1 MRGNMDL
8 LRDDVRKTYRR
19 YLAAAFGSSFIST
32 IYSFVDMIVVGQ
44 YQGPS
49 GTAALALISPVW
61 NIIFSL
67 GMLFGIGGSVH
78 FGMLRGEKDNVPG
91 TENRYFTSALYVTGT
106 LSALIMTVLLCFD
119 GAIFRALGAE
129 GELLTLA
136 LDYFRPVRFAVPCY
150 MLGQVVAAFLR
161 NDNDPGL
168 ATAAVLIGGLFNVFG
183 DCYFTFVLDMG
194 LFGAGLATAI
204 GSALTLAIMLTHF
217 FKRENT
223 LRLVSIRQLS
233 GTVGRMIETGF
244 SAFFADLAM
253 GIVTALLNRGI
264 VRYAGTDA
272 LAVYGVIVYVG
283 TCAQCSAYSVGQAA
297 QPLFS
302 INFGARKWDRIRQTQ
317 TCAIRSII
325 VFSLFWTGVSM
336 AFPEQIVR
344 IFMDATPGVLEIAP
358 TIIRIYATSFLLLP
372 FNIYSAYYFQS
383 IMRARAALWLAV
395 ARGLVISGG
404 LILLLPLIFKATGLW
419 IAMPITDAITF
430 AATLFLTIRYTKTL
444 EEGLL

>member
-19 YLAAAFGSSFIST
+19 YLAAAFGGSFIST

-136 LDYFRPVRFAVPCY
+136 LDYFQPVRFAVPCY

-223 LRLVSIRQLS
+223 LRLVPIRQLS

-317 TCAIRSII
+317 TCAIRSVI

>member
-78 FGMLRGEKDNVPG
+78 FGMLRGEKDNVSG

-223 LRLVSIRQLS
+223 LRLVPIRQLS

-317 TCAIRSII
+317 TCAIRSVI

>member
-49 GTAALALISPVW
+49 GTAALALISPAW

-91 TENRYFTSALYVTGT
+91 TENRYFTSALYVTGA
-106 LSALIMTVLLCFD
+106 LSALIMMVLLCFD

-217 FKRENT
+217 FKRKNT
-223 LRLVSIRQLS
+223 LRLVPIRQLS

-317 TCAIRSII
+317 TCAIRSVI

>member
-1 MRGNMDL
+1 
-8 LRDDVRKTYRR
+8 
-19 YLAAAFGSSFIST
+19 
-32 IYSFVDMIVVGQ
+32 
-44 YQGPS
+44 
-49 GTAALALISPVW
+49 
-61 NIIFSL
+61 
-67 GMLFGIGGSVH
+67 MLFGIGGSVH

-223 LRLVSIRQLS
+223 LRLVPIRQLS

-244 SAFFADLAM
+244 SAFFRRPCHGHRD
-253 GIVTALLNRGI
+253 G
-264 VRYAGTDA
+264 
-272 LAVYGVIVYVG
+272 
-283 TCAQCSAYSVGQAA
+283 AA
-297 QPLFS
+297 QP
-302 INFGARKWDRIRQTQ
+302 R
-317 TCAIRSII
+317 
-325 VFSLFWTGVSM
+325 
-336 AFPEQIVR
+336 
-344 IFMDATPGVLEIAP
+344 
-358 TIIRIYATSFLLLP
+358 Y
-372 FNIYSAYYFQS
+372 
-383 IMRARAALWLAV
+383 RAVCR
-395 ARGLVISGG
+395 
-404 LILLLPLIFKATGLW
+404 
-419 IAMPITDAITF
+419 D
-430 AATLFLTIRYTKTL
+430 
-444 EEGLL
+444 

>member
-1 MRGNMDL
+1 MRENMDL

-217 FKRENT
+217 FKRKNT
-223 LRLVSIRQLS
+223 LWLVPIRQLS

-317 TCAIRSII
+317 TCAIRSVI

>member
-223 LRLVSIRQLS
+223 LRLVPIRQLS

-317 TCAIRSII
+317 TCAIRSVI

-372 FNIYSAYYFQS
+372 FNTYSAYYFQS

>member
-19 YLAAAFGSSFIST
+19 YLATAFGSSFIST

-223 LRLVSIRQLS
+223 LRLVPIRQLS

>member
-19 YLAAAFGSSFIST
+19 YLAAAFGISFIST

-217 FKRENT
+217 FKRKNT
-223 LRLVSIRQLS
+223 LRLVPIRQLS
-233 GTVGRMIETGF
+233 GTVWRMIETGF

-317 TCAIRSII
+317 TCAIRSVI

>member
-19 YLAAAFGSSFIST
+19 YLAAAFGGSFIST

-91 TENRYFTSALYVTGT
+91 TENRYFTSALYVTGA

-223 LRLVSIRQLS
+223 LRLVPIRQLS

-317 TCAIRSII
+317 TCAIRSVI

-419 IAMPITDAITF
+419 IAMPITDAMTF

>member
-78 FGMLRGEKDNVPG
+78 FGMLRGEKDNVSG

-119 GAIFRALGAE
+119 GGIFRALGAE

-223 LRLVSIRQLS
+223 LRLVPIRQLS

-317 TCAIRSII
+317 TCAIRSVI

>member
-136 LDYFRPVRFAVPCY
+136 LEYFRPVRFAVPCY

-223 LRLVSIRQLS
+223 LRLVPIRQLS

-317 TCAIRSII
+317 TCAIRSVI

>member
-223 LRLVSIRQLS
+223 LRLVPIRQLS

-283 TCAQCSAYSVGQAA
+283 TCAQCSAYSVGQAV

>member
-183 DCYFTFVLDMG
+183 DCYFTSVLDMG

-217 FKRENT
+217 FKRKNT
-223 LRLVSIRQLS
+223 LRLVPIRQLS

-317 TCAIRSII
+317 TCAIRSVI

>member
-217 FKRENT
+217 FKRKNT
-223 LRLVSIRQLS
+223 LRLVPIRQLS

-302 INFGARKWDRIRQTQ
+302 INFGARKWDRIRRTQ
-317 TCAIRSII
+317 TCAIRSVI

-419 IAMPITDAITF
+419 IAMPITETITF

>member
-136 LDYFRPVRFAVPCY
+136 LDYFRPVRFAAPCY

-223 LRLVSIRQLS
+223 LRLVPIRQLS

-317 TCAIRSII
+317 TCAIRSVI

>member
-217 FKRENT
+217 FKRKNT
-223 LRLVSIRQLS
+223 LRLVPIRQLS

-302 INFGARKWDRIRQTQ
+302 INFGTRKWDRIRQTQ
-317 TCAIRSII
+317 TCAIRSVI

-430 AATLFLTIRYTKTL
+430 AATLSLTIRYTKTL

>member
-19 YLAAAFGSSFIST
+19 YLAAAFGSSLIST

-91 TENRYFTSALYVTGT
+91 TENRYFTSARYVTGT

-217 FKRENT
+217 FKRKYT
-223 LRLVSIRQLS
+223 LRLVPIRQLS

-302 INFGARKWDRIRQTQ
+302 INFGARKWDRIRLTQ
-317 TCAIRSII
+317 TCAIRSVI

>member
-19 YLAAAFGSSFIST
+19 YLATAFGSSFIST

-204 GSALTLAIMLTHF
+204 GSALTLAIMLAHF
-217 FKRENT
+217 FKRKNT
-223 LRLVSIRQLS
+223 LRLVPIRQLS

-317 TCAIRSII
+317 TCAIRSVI

>member
-8 LRDDVRKTYRR
+8 LLDDVRKTYRR

-217 FKRENT
+217 FKRKNT
-223 LRLVSIRQLS
+223 LRLVPIRQLS

-302 INFGARKWDRIRQTQ
+302 INFGARKWDRIRLTQ
-317 TCAIRSII
+317 TCAIRSVI

>member
-1 MRGNMDL
+1 MDL

-223 LRLVSIRQLS
+223 LRLVPIRQLS

-317 TCAIRSII
+317 TCAIRSVI

-336 AFPEQIVR
+336 VFPEQIVR

>member
-223 LRLVSIRQLS
+223 LRLVPIRQLS
-233 GTVGRMIETGF
+233 GAVGRMIETGF

-317 TCAIRSII
+317 TCAIRSVI

>member
-78 FGMLRGEKDNVPG
+78 FGMLRGEKDNVTG

-217 FKRENT
+217 FKRKNT
-223 LRLVSIRQLS
+223 LRLVPIRQLS

-317 TCAIRSII
+317 TCAIRSVI

>member
-106 LSALIMTVLLCFD
+106 LSTLIMTVLLCFD

-217 FKRENT
+217 FKRKNT
-223 LRLVSIRQLS
+223 LRLVPIRQLS

-302 INFGARKWDRIRQTQ
+302 INFGARKWDRIRRTQ
-317 TCAIRSII
+317 TCAIRSVI

>member
-78 FGMLRGEKDNVPG
+78 FGMLRGEKDKVPG

-223 LRLVSIRQLS
+223 LRLVPIRQLS

-317 TCAIRSII
+317 TCAIRSVI

>member
-1 MRGNMDL
+1 MDL

-19 YLAAAFGSSFIST
+19 YLAAAFGSSIIRT
-32 IYSFVDMIVVGQ
+32 LYSFVDMIVVGQ

-217 FKRENT
+217 FKRKNT
-223 LRLVSIRQLS
+223 LRLVPIRQLS

-317 TCAIRSII
+317 TCAIRSVI

>member
-217 FKRENT
+217 FKRKNT
-223 LRLVSIRQLS
+223 LRLVPIRQLS

-302 INFGARKWDRIRQTQ
+302 INFGARKWDRIRLTQ
-317 TCAIRSII
+317 TCAIRSVI

-404 LILLLPLIFKATGLW
+404 LIFLLPLIFKATGLW

>member
-136 LDYFRPVRFAVPCY
+136 LDYFRPVRFAVLCY

-217 FKRENT
+217 FKRKNT
-223 LRLVSIRQLS
+223 LRLVPIRQLS

-302 INFGARKWDRIRQTQ
+302 INFGARKWDRIRLTQ
-317 TCAIRSII
+317 TCAIRSVI

-404 LILLLPLIFKATGLW
+404 LIFLLPLIFKATGLW

>member
-1 MRGNMDL
+1 MDL

-161 NDNDPGL
+161 NDNAPGI

-217 FKRENT
+217 FKRKNT
-223 LRLVSIRQLS
+223 LRLVPIRQLS

-302 INFGARKWDRIRQTQ
+302 INFGARKWDRIRLTQ
-317 TCAIRSII
+317 TCAIRSVI

>member
-91 TENRYFTSALYVTGT
+91 TENRYFTSALYVTGA
-106 LSALIMTVLLCFD
+106 LSALIMMVLLCFD

-223 LRLVSIRQLS
+223 LRLVPIRQLS

-317 TCAIRSII
+317 TCAIRSVI

>member
-217 FKRENT
+217 FKRKNT
-223 LRLVSIRQLS
+223 LRLVPIRQLS

-317 TCAIRSII
+317 TCAIRSVI

-444 EEGLL
+444 EDGLL

>member
-19 YLAAAFGSSFIST
+19 YFAAAFGSSFIST

-223 LRLVSIRQLS
+223 LRLVPIRQLS

-317 TCAIRSII
+317 TCAIRSVI

>member
-1 MRGNMDL
+1 MRGNMAL

-217 FKRENT
+217 FKRKNT
-223 LRLVSIRQLS
+223 LRLVPIRQLS

-302 INFGARKWDRIRQTQ
+302 INFGARKWDRIRLTQ
-317 TCAIRSII
+317 TCAIRSVI

-404 LILLLPLIFKATGLW
+404 LIFLLPLIFKATGLW

>member
-32 IYSFVDMIVVGQ
+32 IYSFVDMIVVVQ

-217 FKRENT
+217 FKRKNT
-223 LRLVSIRQLS
+223 LRLVPIRQLS

-302 INFGARKWDRIRQTQ
+302 INFGARKWDRIRLTQ
-317 TCAIRSII
+317 TCAIRSVI

>member
-19 YLAAAFGSSFIST
+19 YLAAAFGSSLIST

-136 LDYFRPVRFAVPCY
+136 LDYFRPVRVAVPCY

-183 DCYFTFVLDMG
+183 DCYFTFVMDMG

-217 FKRENT
+217 FKRKNT
-223 LRLVSIRQLS
+223 LRLVPIRQLS

-317 TCAIRSII
+317 TCAIRSVI

>member
-217 FKRENT
+217 FKKKNT
-223 LRLVSIRQLS
+223 LRLVPIRQLS

-264 VRYAGTDA
+264 VLYAGTDA

-317 TCAIRSII
+317 TCAIRSVI

-358 TIIRIYATSFLLLP
+358 TLIRIYATSFLLLP

>member
-19 YLAAAFGSSFIST
+19 YLAAAFGSSLIST

-183 DCYFTFVLDMG
+183 DCYFTFVMDMG

-217 FKRENT
+217 FKRKNT
-223 LRLVSIRQLS
+223 LRLVPIRQLS

-302 INFGARKWDRIRQTQ
+302 INFGARKWDRIRLTQ
-317 TCAIRSII
+317 TCAIRSVI

>member
-106 LSALIMTVLLCFD
+106 LSTLIMTVLLCFD

-217 FKRENT
+217 FKKKNT
-223 LRLVSIRQLS
+223 LRLVPIRQLS

-264 VRYAGTDA
+264 MRYAGTDA

-317 TCAIRSII
+317 TCAIRSVI

-419 IAMPITDAITF
+419 IAMPITEAMTF

>member
-78 FGMLRGEKDNVPG
+78 FGMLRGEKDNVPD

-217 FKRENT
+217 FKRKNT
-223 LRLVSIRQLS
+223 LRLVPIRQLS

-302 INFGARKWDRIRQTQ
+302 INFGAHKWDRIRQTQ
-317 TCAIRSII
+317 TCAIRSVI

>member
-78 FGMLRGEKDNVPG
+78 FGMLRGEKDNVPD

-223 LRLVSIRQLS
+223 LRLVPIRQLS

-317 TCAIRSII
+317 TCAIRSVI

-383 IMRARAALWLAV
+383 IMHARAALWLAV

>member
-1 MRGNMDL
+1 MRENMDL

-223 LRLVSIRQLS
+223 LRLVPIRQLS

-317 TCAIRSII
+317 TCAIRSVI

-358 TIIRIYATSFLLLP
+358 AIIRIYATSFLLLP

-383 IMRARAALWLAV
+383 ILRARAALWLAV